1 MKLQSRNLA
10 TPSSWMHRLR
20 KPRDP
25 IERFL
30 RTDFIRHGALVFAA
44 MTLVNL
50 FNYVFHFLL
59 SRRLGVSEY
68 GALASLMAALVI
80 ASVPSGMLTLIVVK
94 YTAEFKA
101 VGDQARLRTLSDK
114 LIVFCSVLAIGAA
127 TLGYLLRHQ
136 VGLYLKISNS
146 TAIIIV
152 SLILGLNLMVPA
164 VRGILQGL
172 QDFKAY
178 AISTIIEAVGKAAL
192 GVTFVYMGLGLTG
205 AVLGYVLAST
215 LSLIYTVGASRANLG
230 VQTAPLF
237 LDLRRLLKTSGGVFF
252 YTAGI
257 TSLGF
262 LDLLLVKHY
271 FVPHNAGIYS
281 AISLIGKILLFVVGF
296 VPTVVL
302 PKATALATGGKN
314 PISMLIQAGIAMA
327 VISISGLAVLWVF
340 PVPIVAAVV
349 GRAFVAAAPYL
360 FSYGC
365 AMTLLAI
372 TTLVATYKIALHR
385 FDFVLPIVVVPILEI
400 VGIAYQ
406 HHSLF
411 EVIRVLLVGHTAAL
425 IGTLY
430 RINADVPLSIATPA
444 AELP

>member
-1 MKLQSRNLA
+1 
-10 TPSSWMHRLR
+10 
-20 KPRDP
+20 
-25 IERFL
+25 
-30 RTDFIRHGALVFAA
+30 

-68 GALASLMAALVI
+68 GALASLMAGLAI
-80 ASVPSGMLTLIVVK
+80 ASIPAGMFTVIVVK

-114 LIVFCSVLAIGAA
+114 LIAFCSVLAVGAA
-127 TLGYLLRHQ
+127 ILGYLVSNR
-136 VGLYLKISNS
+136 VGLYLNISNW

-152 SLILGLNLMVPA
+152 SLIFGLNLMVPA
-164 VRGILQGL
+164 VRGVLQGL
-172 QDFKAY
+172 QDFRAY
-178 AISTIIEAVGKAAL
+178 AVSIIIEAVGKAAF
-192 GVTFVYMGLGLTG
+192 GVTLVYMGLGLTG
-205 AVLGYVLAST
+205 AVLGYVIAST

-230 VQTAPLF
+230 AQKAPLF
-237 LDLRRLLKTSGGVFF
+237 LDLRRLFKTSGGVFV

-271 FVPHNAGIYS
+271 FAPHNAGIYS

-296 VPTVVL
+296 VPTIVL
-302 PKATALATGGKN
+302 PKATALAADGKN

-327 VISISGLAVLWVF
+327 VISISGLALLWAF

-360 FSYGC
+360 FTYGC
-365 AMTLLAI
+365 AMTLLAV

-385 FDFVLPIVVVPILEI
+385 FDFVAPIIVVPVLEI

-430 RINADVPLSIATPA
+430 RVNAGSPLSTATPA
-444 AELP
+444 VELP